1 MLAVASLKRSLEFD
15 PVEQGVKRKR
25 AEMKLSPPSSPSSS
39 SSTTTTFPMNTNPL
53 SPSKQQQQQQQ
64 QSIFT
69 SSPNKNQSL
78 VFKKP
83 CSLTALT
90 SSSSTTDD
98 IPMFTYT
105 QTAQMCARLL
115 REQDRSIR
123 EQYTHDSVHKD
134 QSKRQQHRLFHFVI
148 RVVILANEFTSVLH
162 LSLFLLRLI
171 KYYPNITNQASI
183 PSRIYYFYRL
193 TILKVLF
200 YANGKAK
207 SFVLMKYVIQHL
219 FFNGIHDFHSKV
231 H

>member
-25 AEMKLSPPSSPSSS
+25 AEMKMSPPSSPVSSS
-39 SSTTTTFPMNTNPL
+39 STTTFPMNTNPS
-53 SPSKQQQQQQQ
+53 SPTKQQ

-69 SSPNKNQSL
+69 SSPNKTQSL

-90 SSSSTTDD
+90 SSSTTTDD

-123 EQYTHDSVHKD
+123 EQYEELLSTKLTEQYDTFVRYTHDSVHKN
-134 QSKRQQHRLFHFVI
+134 QTNQQQQRLFHFGQQQ
-148 RVVILANEFTSVLH
+148 E
-162 LSLFLLRLI
+162 
-171 KYYPNITNQASI
+171 TNNASTV
-183 PSRIYYFYRL
+183 PFS
-193 TILKVLF
+193 
-200 YANGKAK
+200 
-207 SFVLMKYVIQHL
+207 YV
-219 FFNGIHDFHSKV
+219 S
-231 H
+231 